1 MEKSLDNL
9 HVGDTDGPG
18 TARGLDAGDTET
30 QRSAACLK
38 DRVMTFNC
46 GGFITDNILASIGAS
61 KCL

>member
-46 GGFITDNILASIGAS
+46 GGLSLTTFSTIGAS

>member
-9 HVGDTDGPG
+9 HEGDTDGPG
-18 TARGLDAGDTET
+18 TAQGLDAGDTET

-46 GGFITDNILASIGAS
+46 GGVLSLTTF
-61 KCL
+61 